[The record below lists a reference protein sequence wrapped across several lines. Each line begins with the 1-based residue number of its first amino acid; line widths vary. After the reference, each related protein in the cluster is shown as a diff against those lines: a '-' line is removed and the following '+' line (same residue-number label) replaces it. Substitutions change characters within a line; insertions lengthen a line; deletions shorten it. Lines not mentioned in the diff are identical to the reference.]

1 MKKVIRKTIGILLAA
16 VMVLGMFGCT
26 KKEKTTDKSVS
37 EPTPTPTP
45 VITMEDL
52 YDIQK
57 ENTAKYSNLI
67 QTAFKDQTMAIPDE
81 SVTCDF
87 GLTGVSFDLMG
98 YINGDISANA
108 NIDFRSFANIAHM
121 TVGLD
126 SKVSSAGETN
136 ESKNSMELYIDSD
149 KDGDIIRIYRKEDD
163 KDWVVT
169 EKSIKEMLEQYS
181 GNNGQEN
188 TQNTEEKKYFKDLD
202 DFLKSHTVME
212 ESAGVFKN
220 TTSFTLQEFR
230 EYYSADFE
238 AMLNDI
244 SDSISGLSGS
254 QGSNIGGMSI
264 DLSSMAGPIVAVIRE
279 CVTGMTGNIKV
290 IQEFN
295 TDLKP
300 TVMTVSVNSLNLA
313 SNGDIKVSLNI
324 GDLNIKLV
332 NRDDISKVEIP
343 EDVKNNAVPENTS
356 DDFGEW
362 Q

>member
-1 MKKVIRKTIGILLAA
+1 MKMNFRKIAGIILIFIMA
-16 VMVLGMFGCT
+16 VAVFGC
-26 KKEKTTDKSVS
+26 KKKDKASEKALA

-52 YDIQK
+52 YETQK
-57 ENTAKYSNLI
+57 ENRDKYINLF
-67 QTAFKDQTMAIPDE
+67 QTAFKDQQVEIPDA
-81 SVTCDF
+81 SATCDI
-87 GLTGVSFDLMG
+87 GLNGLSFDLMG
-98 YINGDISANA
+98 YINGSLSANG

-126 SKVSSAGETN
+126 TKVSADGDTN
-136 ESKNSMELYIDSD
+136 EEKRTMELYIDNSQ
-149 KDGDIIRIYRKEDD
+149 DGDVIRIYRKEDD

-181 GNNGQEN
+181 GNNGQNN

-202 DFLKSHTVME
+202 DFLKSHTVMDE
-212 ESAGVFKN
+212 AEGIFRN

-244 SDSISGLSGS
+244 SDAISGLGGSGF
-254 QGSNIGGMSI
+254 GGMNM
-264 DLSSMAGPIVAVIRE
+264 DMSSMAGPIVAVIRE
-279 CVTGMTGNIKV
+279 CVSGMTGNIKM

-295 TDLKP
+295 TELEP
-300 TVMTVSVNSLNLA
+300 TVMTFSLSGLNI
-313 SNGDIKVSLNI
+313 SSKGDIKVSLNI
-324 GDLNIKLV
+324 DDLNIRLV

-343 EDVKNNAVPENTS
+343 EEVKNKTGDGSLSE
-356 DDFGEW
+356 F
-362 Q
+362 